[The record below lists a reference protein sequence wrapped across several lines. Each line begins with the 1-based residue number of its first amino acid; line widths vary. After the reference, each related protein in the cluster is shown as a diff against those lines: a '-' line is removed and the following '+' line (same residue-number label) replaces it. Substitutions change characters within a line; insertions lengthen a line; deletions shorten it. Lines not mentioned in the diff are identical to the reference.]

1 MSVKETLDI
10 TGLPFGG
17 RWAVQRLNWPI
28 KKPQSSLEL
37 FENGAQTWNRTRD
50 TRIFNPLL
58 YQLSYLGSL
67 AILALVREA
76 RIKAFDLR
84 LVKELF
90 GWWDVSFR
98 LINFFA
104 IKELFTLLREIGSR
118 RNVHHIETQFI
129 D

>member
-1 MSVKETLDI
+1 MGTIWAQYEKRRN
-10 TGLPFGG
+10 PF
-17 RWAVQRLNWPI
+17 RNFEAVLVSYREYKQQL
-28 KKPQSSLEL
+28 KY
-37 FENGAQTWNRTRD
+37 GAQTWNRTRD

>member
-1 MSVKETLDI
+1 MGTIWAQYEKRRN
-10 TGLPFGG
+10 PF
-17 RWAVQRLNWPI
+17 RNFEAVLVSYREYKQQL
-28 KKPQSSLEL
+28 KY
-37 FENGAQTWNRTRD
+37 GAQTWNRTRD

-58 YQLSYLGSL
+58 YQLSYLGFL

-98 LINFFA
+98 LIDFFA

>member
-1 MSVKETLDI
+1 VKETLDI

-67 AILALVREA
+67 AILALAREA

-90 GWWDVSFR
+90 GWWDVSLR

>member
-1 MSVKETLDI
+1 MGTIWAQNEKRRN
-10 TGLPFGG
+10 PF
-17 RWAVQRLNWPI
+17 RNFDAILVSYREYKQQL
-28 KKPQSSLEL
+28 KY
-37 FENGAQTWNRTRD
+37 GAQTWNRTRD

-58 YQLSYLGSL
+58 YQLSYLGFL
-67 AILALVREA
+67 IILALVREA

-98 LINFFA
+98 LIDFFA

>member
-1 MSVKETLDI
+1 MGTIWAQNEKRRN
-10 TGLPFGG
+10 PF
-17 RWAVQRLNWPI
+17 RNFDAILVSYREYKQQL
-28 KKPQSSLEL
+28 KY
-37 FENGAQTWNRTRD
+37 GAQTWNRTRD

-58 YQLSYLGSL
+58 YQLSYLGFL

-98 LINFFA
+98 LIDFFA
-104 IKELFTLLREIGSR
+104 IKEFFTLLREIGSR

>member
-1 MSVKETLDI
+1 MGTIWAQNEKRRN
-10 TGLPFGG
+10 PF
-17 RWAVQRLNWPI
+17 RNFDAILVSYREYKQQL
-28 KKPQSSLEL
+28 KY
-37 FENGAQTWNRTRD
+37 GAQTWNRTRD

-98 LINFFA
+98 LIDFFA

>member
-67 AILALVREA
+67 AILALAREA

-90 GWWDVSFR
+90 GWWDVSLR

>member
-1 MSVKETLDI
+1 MKETLDI

-67 AILALVREA
+67 AILALAREA

-90 GWWDVSFR
+90 GWWDVSLR

>member
-1 MSVKETLDI
+1 MKETLDI

-58 YQLSYLGSL
+58 YQLSYLGITTL
-67 AILALVREA
+67 LALAREA
-76 RIKAFDLR
+76 RIKAFDL
-84 LVKELF
+84 LFVKELF
-90 GWWDVSFR
+90 GRWDVSFG
-98 LINFFA
+98 LIHFLA
-104 IKELFTLLREIGSR
+104 IKELFSL
-118 RNVHHIETQFI
+118 F
-129 D
+129 

>member
-1 MSVKETLDI
+1 MGTIWAQNETRRN
-10 TGLPFGG
+10 PF
-17 RWAVQRLNWPI
+17 RNFDAILVSYREYKQQL
-28 KKPQSSLEL
+28 KY
-37 FENGAQTWNRTRD
+37 GAQTWNRTRD

-58 YQLSYLGSL
+58 YQLSYLGFL

-98 LINFFA
+98 LIDFFA